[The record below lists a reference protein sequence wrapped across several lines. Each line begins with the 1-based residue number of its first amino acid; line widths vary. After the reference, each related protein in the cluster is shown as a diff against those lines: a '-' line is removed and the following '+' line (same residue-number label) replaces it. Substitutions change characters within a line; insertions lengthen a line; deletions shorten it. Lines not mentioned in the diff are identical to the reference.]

1 MGEWA
6 RDRAGKLPIMTLTS
20 PAGGLLDQISVGLL
34 TSSLPREVIDEAI
47 AQHGKQAKRSDG
59 KLPPHVMV
67 YFAMALALFGEE
79 DYEEVITRLAQPLA
93 RWGCW
98 DWEAPTTGGL
108 TQARQRLGW
117 QVLETIFTQV
127 TAEPVA
133 DALTRGAWL
142 GHLRTVSIDGMVL
155 DVPDSAANAAEFGYG
170 GGSATPSAFPQV
182 RVVTLNECGSHA
194 PLAAAMGPGGGG
206 KGTGEQSL
214 ARTLYHRL
222 EPDMVVLADRNFY
235 SFTDFTQA
243 ADTGAQLLWRVKD
256 TLELP
261 VVQFLADG
269 SYTSL
274 VMAPK
279 LSKKQ
284 RTHLLGAARQGH
296 DLEADQARLVRVIEY
311 EPPDRGQ
318 GEPEVICLITTLGD
332 TRAMPA
338 ARLAQAYQQRWESE
352 GANAELKTSLRGPGR
367 VLRSH
372 RPDMVRQEIYGYLLT
387 YHALCALICAAATE
401 ADTDPDRIKF
411 TRTVRLVRRRV
422 VDPAAFSP

>member
-1 MGEWA
+1 
-6 RDRAGKLPIMTLTS
+6 MTLTS
-20 PAGGLLDQISVGLL
+20 PAGGLLDQISVGVL
-34 TSSLPREVIDEAI
+34 TSSIPREVIDEAI
-47 AQHGKQAKRSDG
+47 AQHGKKAKRSDG

-67 YFAMALALFGEE
+67 YFAMALALFSDQ
-79 DYEEVITRLAQPLA
+79 DYEEVITRLIEPLA

-98 DWEAPTTGGL
+98 DWEPPTTGGL

-117 QVLETIFTQV
+117 QVLETIFAQV
-127 TAEPVA
+127 ATEPVA

-142 GHLRTVSIDGMVL
+142 GHLRMVSIDGMVF
-155 DVPDSAANAAEFGYG
+155 DVPDSPANAAAFGYG

-182 RVVTLNECGSHA
+182 RLVTVNECGSHA
-194 PLAAAMGPGGGG
+194 PLAAALGPGGGG

-214 ARTLYHRL
+214 ARTLYDRL

-243 ADTGAQLLWRVKD
+243 ADTGAELLWRVKD

-261 VVQFLADG
+261 VVELLADG
-269 SYTSL
+269 SHTSL
-274 VMAPK
+274 VMAPG
-279 LSKKQ
+279 LGKKQ
-284 RTHLLGAARQGH
+284 RTHLIQAARQGQ
-296 DLEADQARLVRVIEY
+296 DIEAAQARRVRVIEY
-311 EPPDRGQ
+311 EIPDRGE
-318 GEPEVICLITTLGD
+318 GGPEVICLITTLADPGP
-332 TRAMPA
+332 MPA

-372 RPDMVRQEIYGYLLT
+372 SPDMVRQEIYGYLLS
-387 YHALCALICAAATE
+387 HRALTGLICAAATE

>member
-1 MGEWA
+1 
-6 RDRAGKLPIMTLTS
+6 MTLAPPT
-20 PAGGLLDQISVGLL
+20 GKLLDQISVGVL
-34 TSSLPREVIDEAI
+34 TSSLPREMIDEAI

-67 YFAMALALFGEE
+67 YFVMALALFGDE

-98 DWEAPTTGGL
+98 EWEAPTTGGL

-117 QVLETIFTQV
+117 QVMETIFTHIA
-127 TAEPVA
+127 AEPVA
-133 DALTRGAWL
+133 DALTRGARL
-142 GHLRTVSIDGMVL
+142 SHLRMVSIDGMIL
-155 DVPDSAANAAEFGYG
+155 EVPDSAANATEFGYG
-170 GGSATPSAFPQV
+170 GGAASPSAFPQV

-194 PLAAAMGPGGGG
+194 PLAAALGRGGGG

-214 ARTLYHRL
+214 ARTLYPRL
-222 EPDMVVLADRNFY
+222 EPDMLLLADRNFH

-243 ADTGAQLLWRVKD
+243 ADTGAHLLWRVKD

-261 VVQFLADG
+261 VLEVLADG

-284 RTHLLGAARQGH
+284 RTDLIGAARHGR
-296 DLEADQARLVRVIEY
+296 DLEATKARRVRVIEY
-311 EPPDRGQ
+311 ELPDRGR
-318 GEPEVICLITTLGD
+318 GGPEVICLITTLND
-332 TRAMPA
+332 AIAMPA
-338 ARLAQAYQQRWESE
+338 VRLAQAYHERWESE
-352 GANAELKTSLRGPGR
+352 GANAELKTGLRGPGR

-372 RPDMVRQEIYGYLLT
+372 KPDMVRQEIYGYLLT

-411 TRTVRLVRRRV
+411 TRTVRVVRRRV